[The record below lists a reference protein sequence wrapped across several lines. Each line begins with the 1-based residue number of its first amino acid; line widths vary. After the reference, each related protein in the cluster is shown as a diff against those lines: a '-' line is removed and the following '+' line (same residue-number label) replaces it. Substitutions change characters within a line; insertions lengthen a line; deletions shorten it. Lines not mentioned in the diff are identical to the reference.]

1 MLEKISSENPEIEIL
16 SKLARLETGEPI
28 YRYSGRITYLV
39 GRSEFEFKLHLELWS
54 SLLQTG

>member
-1 MLEKISSENPEIEIL
+1 MLENPEIEIL
-16 SKLARLETGEPI
+16 SKVARLETGEPI